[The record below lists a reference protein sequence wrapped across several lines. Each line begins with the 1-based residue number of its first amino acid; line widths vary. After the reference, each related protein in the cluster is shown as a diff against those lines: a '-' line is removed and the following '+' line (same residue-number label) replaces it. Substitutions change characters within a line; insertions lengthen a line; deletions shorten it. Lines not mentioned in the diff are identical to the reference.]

1 MKNKQYQRFDYEVPA
16 NGTLSLTSR
25 TRNDFNFV
33 TGLFFFSHSSLADVK
48 VQLRID
54 GQEVLPV
61 GTDIELFAWN
71 DSISRN
77 QALWDMY
84 EEGIKAADSPVEI
97 EINNVNNNASK
108 IISLYLLL
116 ENHD

>member
-1 MKNKQYQRFDYEVPA
+1 MRQKQYQRFDYEVPA

-25 TRNDFNFV
+25 TRNDYKFV

-54 GQEVLPV
+54 GQEVLPT
-61 GTDIELFAWN
+61 GTDLELFAWN

-77 QALWDMY
+77 QALWDLY
-84 EEGIKAADSPVEI
+84 NEEIKASDSPVEI
-97 EINNVNNNASK
+97 EIDNTNGGAK

>member
-1 MKNKQYQRFDYEVPA
+1 MRQKQYQRFDYEVPA
-16 NGTLSLTSR
+16 SGTLSLVSR

-61 GTDIELFAWN
+61 GTDMEIFAWN

-77 QALWDMY
+77 QALWDLY
-84 EEGIKAADSPVEI
+84 EEYIKAADSPVEI
-97 EINNVNNNASK
+97 EIDNTNGGAK
-108 IISLYLLL
+108 IVSLYLLL

>member
-1 MKNKQYQRFDYEVPA
+1 MRQKQYQRFDYEVPA

-33 TGLFFFSHSSLADVK
+33 TGLFFFSHSSMADVK

-54 GQEVLPV
+54 GQEVLPI
-61 GTDIELFAWN
+61 GTDMEIFAWN

-77 QALWDMY
+77 QALWDLY
-84 EEGIKAADSPVEI
+84 EEKIKAADSPVEI
-97 EINNVNNNASK
+97 EIDNTANSASK
-108 IISLYLLL
+108 IVSLYLLL